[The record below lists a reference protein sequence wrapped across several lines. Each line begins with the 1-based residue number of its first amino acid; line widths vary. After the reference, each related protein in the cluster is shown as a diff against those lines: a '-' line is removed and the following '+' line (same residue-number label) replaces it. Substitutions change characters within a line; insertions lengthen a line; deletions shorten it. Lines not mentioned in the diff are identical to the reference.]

1 MYLSY
6 EQYKAFGGSLD
17 ATSFGNYEFEA
28 RTIVDWYT
36 FGRIPK
42 WYKNETD
49 YPENLARCMYQLI
62 KLLLQLEEAN
72 MLGSGGS
79 SSTQSS
85 TSGVSGAIQSQ
96 SNDGVSISY
105 NVVSASEKIA
115 NADKE
120 KADIIRRYL
129 GMVVDSLGRKL
140 LYRGLYPGE

>member
-6 EQYKAFGGSLD
+6 ETYKSFGGTLD
-17 ATSFGNYEFEA
+17 ETAYYNYEFEA
-28 RTIVDWYT
+28 RTVVDWYT

-42 WYKNETD
+42 WFASEED
-49 YPENLARCMYQLI
+49 YPEVLPRCMFAII
-62 KLLLQLEEAN
+62 KLLQQIDEAN
-72 MLGSGGS
+72 SLGQSTNGS
-79 SSTQSS
+79 TD
-85 TSGVSGAIQSQ
+85 VSGNNGAVQSQ

-120 KADIIRRYL
+120 KAAIVQKYFNT
-129 GMVVDSLGRKL
+129 VVDSLGRRI